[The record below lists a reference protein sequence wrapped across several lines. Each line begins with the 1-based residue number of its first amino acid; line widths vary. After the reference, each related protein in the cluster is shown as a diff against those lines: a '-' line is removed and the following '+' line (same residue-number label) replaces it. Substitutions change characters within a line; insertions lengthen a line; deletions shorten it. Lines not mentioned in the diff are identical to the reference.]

1 MPDPSRSGGNA
12 PQVASQ
18 MQNQRLAGGGA
29 PVTSPQQLPQGPSMG
44 AGPGPAQSVG
54 DKLADVFQQITAEGF
69 TPQVESALEAFFMS
83 LQQLAPG
90 AQGQGMQQQSPQPQP
105 QGQAVP
111 QFQQGGNSALAIP
124 QPPPR

>member
-1 MPDPSRSGGNA
+1 MPDPSLSGGNN

-29 PVTSPQQLPQGPSMG
+29 PVTSPQQLPQG
-44 AGPGPAQSVG
+44 GPAASGLGPAQSVG
-54 DKLADVFQQITAEGF
+54 DHLAEAFRLITAEGF
-69 TPQVESALEAFFMS
+69 TPQVQSALEGFFLS

-90 AQGQGMQQQSPQPQP
+90 AQGQGMQQSPQPQP
-105 QGQAVP
+105 QGQAAP